1 MNNRIIVSMILLLPF
16 ASEASV
22 VTFES
27 ALQSKQVKYEV
38 HHVPLD
44 GRNMQITLAN
54 TTTSPI
60 EVQVETGRIFPAASE
75 NVQPFV
81 VIRPATIH
89 LEAKESRKVWMHARC
104 GNSGAHS
111 PDEKTKFRGT
121 QMGDAEMV
129 VTLEK
134 LNSQRITDDHLYQT
148 VVWHYTN
155 GHNVSGI
162 YSSRVAPAILNN
174 LRASLSN
181 REQMPS
187 DWYVSSYKPDPT
199 GNDMTFTGQL
209 ESIRATLTLKTP
221 EGENVCI
228 VLKDEQG
235 NIAAVL
241 GYYLNVPAG
250 ENDYTI
256 RIPGDGLAKGRYTV
270 EALSKSQRRIL
281 ERELV
286 I

>member
-1 MNNRIIVSMILLLPF
+1 MNNRIIVSMMLMMPF
-16 ASEASV
+16 TSGASV

-27 ALQSKQVKYEV
+27 ALHSKQIKYEV
-38 HHVPLD
+38 HYKPED
-44 GRNMQITLAN
+44 GRNMQLTLAN
-54 TTTSPI
+54 TTAAPI

-89 LEAKESRKVWMHARC
+89 LEAKESRQVWMHARC
-104 GNSGAHS
+104 GNSEAHS
-111 PDEKTKFRGT
+111 PDAKTTFTGT
-121 QMGDAEMV
+121 KMGDGEMV
-129 VTLEK
+129 STLEK
-134 LNSQRITDDHLYQT
+134 LNAQRITDEHLYQT

-155 GHNVSGI
+155 GHKVSGI
-162 YSSRVAPAILNN
+162 YSSRVSPIVLNN

-181 REQMPS
+181 NEQVPS
-187 DWYVSSYKPDPT
+187 DWYVSSYKPDPN
-199 GNDMTFTGQL
+199 GNDMTFSGQL
-209 ESIRATLTLKTP
+209 ESIRATLTMKTQ
-221 EGENVCI
+221 EGENICI

-241 GYYLNVPAG
+241 GYYLNVPTG